1 MSNKIIPKEQL
12 SAYQRWEMT
21 ALEESQGQGG
31 GRSVGDMML
40 PTAED
45 LEQLHAQAH
54 GEGFAAGYQE
64 GKIKALADA
73 ERMKQL
79 VNGLDEAMQ
88 QFDQQVAND
97 VMALALEIARQ
108 MLRQALKVKPGLVLN
123 VVREAMNSLPQASHH
138 ATLIL
143 NPEDAALVR
152 SFLESDL
159 AHGNWKVQEDSRI
172 ERGGCRIESANS
184 EIDATMEERWS
195 RVAESLGRDDKWL
208 E

>member
-21 ALEESQGQGG
+21 ALEEGRSEG

-40 PTAED
+40 PTAAD

-73 ERMKQL
+73 ERIKQL
-79 VNGLDEAMQ
+79 LAGLDEAMR

-97 VMALALEIARQ
+97 VLALALEVARQ

-123 VVREAMNSLPQASHH
+123 LVREAMNSLPQASHH
-138 ATLIL
+138 PTLVL

-152 SFLESDL
+152 SFLEADL
-159 AHGNWKVQEDSRI
+159 SHGNWKIQEDSRI
-172 ERGGCRIESANS
+172 ERGGCRIESAQS
-184 EIDATMEERWS
+184 EVDASMEARWS
-195 RVAESLGRDDKWL
+195 RVAESLGRDDSWL
-208 E
+208 D

>member
-12 SAYQRWEMT
+12 SAYQRWEMS
-21 ALEESQGQGG
+21 ALDEGHAQG
-31 GRSVGDMML
+31 RNLGDMIL
-40 PTAED
+40 PTAEG

-79 VNGLDEAMQ
+79 LIGLDEAMQ
-88 QFDQQVAND
+88 QFDQQIAND
-97 VMALALEIARQ
+97 VLALALEVAKQ

-123 VVREAMNSLPQASHH
+123 VVREAMNALPQASQHP
-138 ATLIL
+138 TLIL
-143 NPEDAALVR
+143 NPEDASLVR

-159 AHGNWKVQEDSRI
+159 AQANWKVREDSRI

-184 EIDATMEERWS
+184 EIDATTEERWN

>member
-1 MSNKIIPKEQL
+1 LSNKIIPKEQL
-12 SAYQRWEMT
+12 SAYQRWEMS
-21 ALEESQGQGG
+21 ALDEEHAVR
-31 GRSVGDMML
+31 GRNVGDMLL
-40 PTAED
+40 PTADD
-45 LEQLHAQAH
+45 LEQLQAQAH

-79 VNGLDEAMQ
+79 VAGLDEAMQ

-97 VMALALEIARQ
+97 VLALALEVAKQ

-123 VVREAMNSLPQASHH
+123 VVREAMNALPQASHH
-138 ATLIL
+138 PVLIL

-152 SFLESDL
+152 SFLEADI
-159 AHGNWKVQEDSRI
+159 AHANWKIQEDSRI

-184 EIDATMEERWS
+184 EIDATIEERWNL
-195 RVAESLGRDDKWL
+195 VAESLGRDDKWL